1 MIKTKIDYEFIIW
14 WIFYKIFYKN
24 WHGWVNMLTCQI
36 YDLNCEIYT
45 TLKYEIEKYLIKK
58 KRKSHW
64 LLKSSF
70 I

>member
-1 MIKTKIDYEFIIW
+1 
-14 WIFYKIFYKN
+14 
-24 WHGWVNMLTCQI
+24 MLTCQI

-58 KRKSHW
+58 KGKSHW